1 MPWNDREFVKLWIGQ
16 TASNLGAQTA
26 QLTVPL
32 VALTALGGGAGQ
44 LGALRAAQ
52 QIPVLICSL
61 VVGRLVDRLR
71 ARNLMVYADLGRA
84 VVLSAVPAAWLLG
97 CLGLPL
103 LYCVAFV
110 LGVLS
115 VFFDVAYQAF
125 LPRLV
130 RSDQLAQGNS
140 LLESSRSVT
149 QISGPALGGGLVSLL
164 SAPVAVVAPVAFY
177 LFSFLSIQR
186 IRRAERQAPVA
197 SRPGGGLRLVF
208 ADRSLRAI
216 ALASAVGHFFLAGLM
231 TAYLVHLGT
240 SFSGGVVGLVLA
252 ALGPGALIGAVFSAR
267 IPRRFGFGRVMILA
281 AIGADVAM
289 LVVPVFAPGVV
300 VLIAVNVVFGAL
312 TQLIDVAAT
321 SVRQAITPL
330 DAQGRVVAAL
340 NFLGLGLAPVGSLLG
355 GAMAEVLGVREVL
368 LICALGMLLSP
379 LAMALSPLAK
389 LGRTLPD
396 QQDQWSSQ

>member
-26 QLTVPL
+26 QLTLPL

-52 QIPVLICSL
+52 QIPILLCSL

-71 ARNLMVYADLGRA
+71 AHHLMVYADLGRA
-84 VVLSAVPAAWLLG
+84 VVLSVVPVAWLLG
-97 CLGLPL
+97 WLGLPL

-130 RSDQLAQGNS
+130 RREQLAQGNS
-140 LLESSRSVT
+140 LLESGRSVT
-149 QISGPALGGGLVSLL
+149 QISGPALGGGLV
-164 SAPVAVVAPVAFY
+164 
-177 LFSFLSIQR
+177 
-186 IRRAERQAPVA
+186 
-197 SRPGGGLRLVF
+197 
-208 ADRSLRAI
+208 
-216 ALASAVGHFFLAGLM
+216 
-231 TAYLVHLGT
+231 
-240 SFSGGVVGLVLA
+240 LA
-252 ALGPGALIGAVFSAR
+252 ALGPGALLGAVFSAR

-281 AIGADVAM
+281 AVGADVAM
-289 LVVPVFAPGVV
+289 VVVPVFTPEPV

-312 TQLIDVAAT
+312 TQLIDVST
-321 SVRQAITPL
+321 TTVRQAITPL

-340 NFLGLGLAPVGSLLG
+340 NFLGLGLAPVGSLLA
-355 GAMAEVLGVREVL
+355 GAVAEVLGVREVL

-379 LAMALSPLAK
+379 LAMVLSPLRR
-389 LGRTLPD
+389 LGTTLP
-396 QQDQWSSQ
+396 SSDTSGLLSGPMV